1 MVAAELS
8 NQEEGDGKLFP
19 VILQVVRTRATAEEE
34 DAAEELSVAPPP
46 RAASLPACWFVVVGL
61 TAVSPL
67 RG

>member
-46 RAASLPACWFVVVGL
+46 EPPHSPRVGL
-61 TAVSPL
+61 LSL
-67 RG
+67 D